1 MYIDFAH
8 NTLHFT
14 IEPAM
19 FTHAIV
25 VLFDIMKNVQILAVE
40 ISSDKD
46 WNDVM
51 FEIILGK
58 FSWSLNMK
66 KIYLEYKYAE
76 RARFS

>member
-1 MYIDFAH
+1 
-8 NTLHFT
+8 
-14 IEPAM
+14 
-19 FTHAIV
+19 
-25 VLFDIMKNVQILAVE
+25 MKNVEILAVE

-46 WNDVM
+46 WNDVL
-51 FEIILGK
+51 FGTILGK